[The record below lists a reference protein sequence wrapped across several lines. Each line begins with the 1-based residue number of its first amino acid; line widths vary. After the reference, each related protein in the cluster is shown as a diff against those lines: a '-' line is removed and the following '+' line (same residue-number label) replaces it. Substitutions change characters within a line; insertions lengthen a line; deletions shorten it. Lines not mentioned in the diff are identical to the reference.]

1 MSRLHPMMAIAAVA
15 VAGVLWSSN
24 PSAAQADYPNRP
36 ITIVVPFAAGGP
48 SDIVARLVSGPMS
61 RQLGQPVVVQNVIGG
76 GGTVGTL
83 RTKRAAPDGY
93 TIMTGQTGTH
103 AAAVAFQ
110 PSLPY
115 DPRTDFTPIG
125 LLTRMPV
132 VILGRR
138 DFPPNDLKEFM
149 SYVKANGH
157 RLEEGHAGPSSISFV
172 ACLLLNQILDVRPRL
187 VPHDGAALARD
198 ALMAGQVDYM
208 CDQLM
213 DAVSAVRAGR
223 IKAYAV
229 SAPERSPALP
239 NVPTASEG
247 GLPNYEVITWIAL
260 FGPAGLPNVVQ
271 DRLNHALS
279 KALDD
284 DSVRQ
289 QLIGSGGDVPD
300 AQQRTPQSLAQL
312 VKDDIARWTAVGKMA
327 GMLAK

>member
-1 MSRLHPMMAIAAVA
+1 MIAIASLAVI
-15 VAGVLWSSN
+15 GLLWSSS
-24 PSAAQADYPNRP
+24 PGAAQADYPNRP
-36 ITIVVPFAAGGP
+36 ITVIVPFAPGGP
-48 SDIVARLVSGPMS
+48 SDTIARLVSGPMS
-61 RQLGQPVVVQNVIGG
+61 RQLGQPIVVQNVAGG

-110 PSLPY
+110 PGLPY
-115 DPRTDFTPIG
+115 NPITDFTPVG

-138 DFPPNDLKEFM
+138 DFPPNDLKEFI
-149 SYVKANGH
+149 SYLRANSH

-172 ACLLLNQILDVRPRL
+172 ACLLLNQMLDVRPRL
-187 VPHDGAALARD
+187 VPHDGAALVMQ

-213 DAVSAVRAGR
+213 DAVPAARTKRV
-223 IKAYAV
+223 KAYAV
-229 SAPERSPALP
+229 SSPERSPALQD
-239 NVPTASEG
+239 VPTTSEA

-260 FGPAGLPNVVQ
+260 FGPAGVPKAIQ
-271 DRLNHALS
+271 DRLNRAVSMALN
-279 KALDD
+279 DD
-284 DSVRQ
+284 RVRQ
-289 QLIGSGGDVPD
+289 QLVASGGDIPD
-300 AQQRTPQSLAQL
+300 PQQRTPQSLSEL
-312 VKDDIARWTAVGKMA
+312 VKEDIGRWTAIGKTA